1 MNNIDTLLETI
12 ENSTD
17 IELLNYLG
25 GIFASTESKK
35 EMSNWAD
42 VKNNL
47 ALMKNYISENI
58 EDLSKRENFLECAD
72 NLEETKQRLLL
83 IFKQVYKSVFINI
96 ETEVLAII
104 ENHSKSYEALLNIN
118 PVEFVKKYF
127 LNIFDPVNNEWKYK
141 IKVHFSLFLIMGFQF
156 ISLHDCIE
164 KEGRCLLGIHTNDM
178 FKSKNMKDK
187 LDKFS
192 RALAD
197 ERRLNI
203 IKLLSEKPCYGY
215 EIAGKLNLTPATI
228 NYHMNFLLL
237 ADLLILEKVDNKVYY
252 TLNKE
257 NLKELFDEFQ
267 RYLLNE

>member
-1 MNNIDTLLETI
+1 M
-12 ENSTD
+12 ENGSD
-17 IELLNYLG
+17 LELLNYLG

-35 EMSNWAD
+35 ETSNWSE
-42 VKNNL
+42 VKNDL
-47 ALMKNYISENI
+47 TAMKNYISENI
-58 EDLSKRENFLECAD
+58 DDLSKRENFLECAD

-83 IFKQVYKSVFINI
+83 IFKQVYKSVFVNI
-96 ETEVLAII
+96 ETEILAVI
-104 ENHSKSYEALLNIN
+104 ENYSKIYEALLNIN

-127 LNIFDPVNNEWKYK
+127 FNIFDPVNNEWKYK
-141 IKVHFSLFLIMGFQF
+141 VKVHFSLFLIMGLQV

-178 FKSKNMKDK
+178 FKSMNMKDK

-203 IKLLSEKPCYGY
+203 IKLLSEKPYYGY

-237 ADLLILEKVDNKVYY
+237 ADLLVFEKVDNKVYY

-257 NLKELFDEFQ
+257 NLKELFGEFQ
-267 RYLLNE
+267 KYLLNE